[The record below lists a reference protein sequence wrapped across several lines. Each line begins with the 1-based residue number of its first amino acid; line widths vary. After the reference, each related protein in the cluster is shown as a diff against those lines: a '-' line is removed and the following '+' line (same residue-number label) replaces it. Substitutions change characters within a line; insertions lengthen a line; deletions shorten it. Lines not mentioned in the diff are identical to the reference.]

1 MSKKIVAILQART
14 DSSRLPG
21 KVLMPILGKPMII
34 HQLERVARSEKITH
48 LILATSVDRSD
59 DELASVV
66 TSYCFDLF
74 RGSKADVLQRFYDTA
89 KTLELE
95 DDDWILRLTGDCP
108 LHDPKIIDE
117 LIVEFEKQ
125 YVDYM
130 ANCIVPVYPDGFD
143 AEIFTFKALRQ
154 CNSLATLPSQREHVT
169 PWIRENGSLNV
180 AHLEKEGSGMSHL
193 RLTVDEPED
202 AELIK
207 IIYNHFGNN
216 TFTYQEILDFLADN
230 PYYSE
235 LNASHTRNEGYLKSL
250 QEDKRN
256 TV

>member
-34 HQLERVARSEKITH
+34 HQLERVSRSEKMTH
-48 LILATSVDRSD
+48 LILATSVDSSD
-59 DELASVV
+59 DVLASIAASSHFEV
-66 TSYCFDLF
+66 F
-74 RGSKADVLQRFYDTA
+74 RGSKTDVLQRFYDTA
-89 KTLELE
+89 KILELE

-108 LHDPKIIDE
+108 LHDPNIIDE

-125 YVDYM
+125 NVDYM
-130 ANCIVPVYPDGFD
+130 ANCVVPVYPDGFD
-143 AEIFTFKALRQ
+143 AEIFTFKALKE
-154 CNSLATLPSQREHVT
+154 CNSQASLPSEREHVT
-169 PWIRENGSLNV
+169 PWIRENSSLRIAN
-180 AHLEKEGSGMSHL
+180 LEKEDSSKSQL

-216 TFTYQEILDFLADN
+216 TFSYEEILDFLADN
-230 PYYSE
+230 PHYSE
-235 LNASHTRNEGYLKSL
+235 LNAFHTRNEGYLKSL